1 MDAVAKKFLLMDG
14 LSKALDGVDNRVQ
27 GRVVHRAHTI
37 FLVVLA
43 GVFAKCQT
51 WNEIAAYGETKI
63 DFLRRFIP
71 DLQATPSHDTLRRFF
86 SIISPDKPRHIAID
100 GKRMRSAT
108 RTNMNLLNVMVRDVS
123 EYDSEL
129 QIHVV
134 SAYDTTN
141 EITADKTLLDS
152 LGLHEGD
159 LVTLDA
165 MGTQKEIVELI
176 RKKGADYLLIVKGNQ
191 KTLQDTIAE
200 AVEFNMAKKRPSRN
214 DEAEI
219 VDEKGH
225 GYKVTRY
232 CFSVQEKYMP
242 GSLYRDWKDVKTF
255 GMFSNTRT
263 NKNTGEESTD
273 VQYFITSLD
282 KDAARLINYRRKHW
296 AVENGLHRTLDV
308 EFNEDNSQK
317 KENSA
322 KNYSVITKMVMAV
335 LKANPKK
342 MPMSQKRLL
351 ARWNDQYMEKLI
363 LQTIQSFADF

>member
-1 MDAVAKKFLLMDG
+1 
-14 LSKALDGVDNRVQ
+14 
-27 GRVVHRAHTI
+27 
-37 FLVVLA
+37 
-43 GVFAKCQT
+43 
-51 WNEIAAYGETKI
+51 
-63 DFLRRFIP
+63 
-71 DLQATPSHDTLRRFF
+71 
-86 SIISPDKPRHIAID
+86 
-100 GKRMRSAT
+100 MRSAT

-141 EITADKTLLDS
+141 EISLAQECVPSKTNEITADKTLLDS
-152 LGLHEGD
+152 LDLHEGD

-200 AVEFNMAKKRPSRN
+200 AVECNMAKKRPSRN

-232 CFSVQEKYMP
+232 CFSVQEKYML

-351 ARWNDQYMEKLI
+351 AGWNEQYMEELI